1 MAKRSSAGAGVGFL
15 GLNCGCLILILV
27 INLTIGSFCFNYC
40 LGTLWGTQL
49 SWFLAAI
56 GGLFLGEIA
65 IPAAVIIWLIT
76 LSGVPTP
83 FFH

>member
-1 MAKRSSAGAGVGFL
+1 MANRSGSGAGLL
-15 GLNCGCLILILV
+15 GLNCGCIILILV

-40 LGTLWGTQL
+40 LGALWGTQL
-49 SWFLAAI
+49 HWGLAAL
-56 GGLFLGEIA
+56 GGLILGELA

-83 FFH
+83 FFG